1 MTKHSVQASLSFAPA
16 AVAAVGS
23 MRVMPVMGSAA
34 VAQKTRVSYGFIK
47 PCVRD
52 E

>member
-23 MRVMPVMGSAA
+23 MRVMPEMGVCCGSP
-34 VAQKTRVSYGFIK
+34 KNKGFI
-47 PCVRD
+47 RFHQTMRS
-52 E
+52 